1 VPVRR
6 AARTALALSVLLAL
20 AVVVP
25 PTARAACDACVTAG
39 AGRAVL
45 ALPPGTPLGGYG
57 SLGRRLLLPDVLNR
71 HPHAFWL
78 KPSVGQRDPL
88 AARALVLE
96 RDGRRVTW
104 LAIDLVAVDQAF
116 THAIA
121 TRLGGE
127 AGTLIVSASHTHSG
141 PGGYVESAVAGFLT
155 MDRLEPM
162 VREALVAASVAAVR
176 QAEAARAPAQ
186 VGVATVDGPAV
197 IVSRLGKPLD
207 HELVVVAL
215 RRPDG
220 TPVAVLWN
228 FGIHATMLGASNLHV
243 SADVIGAASQVVEK
257 TLGAPALFVAGA
269 LGDVSP
275 ARHGAA
281 SLAEV
286 GGELAGAV
294 LEGWGAAAPLA
305 RPTLV
310 IRTTTVTLPA
320 PYLSLRNCL
329 GRWVPRALAMP
340 LGDMFPREATLTA
353 VALGDVAW
361 VVVPGEL
368 QTALGRRVKR
378 AGREL
383 FGEAFVAGVSNDYLG
398 YLVTEADYDRPT
410 YITCASVYGPAAGER
425 LTQRAVDLLYEL
437 RGRPRPVARRAP

>member
-1 VPVRR
+1 VGLVVLAFAAAVPS
-6 AARTALALSVLLAL
+6 A
-20 AVVVP
+20 
-25 PTARAACDACVTAG
+25 ARAACDACVTAG
-39 AGRAVL
+39 AGRAMV

-57 SLGRRLLLPDVLNR
+57 SFGRRLLVPDLLR
-71 HPHAFWL
+71 RYPHAFWL

-104 LAIDLVAVDQAF
+104 LALDVVAVDRAF

-121 TRLGGE
+121 SRLGRE

-141 PGGYVESAVAGFLT
+141 PGAYVESAVAGFLT
-155 MDRLEPM
+155 MDRLDPV
-162 VREALVAASVAAVR
+162 VREALVTASVAAVR
-176 QAEAARAPAQ
+176 LAEAARAPAQ
-186 VGVATVDGPAV
+186 VGVAVVDGPAV

-207 HELVVVAL
+207 HELVVLAL

-220 TPVAVLWN
+220 APVAVLWN
-228 FGIHATMLGASNLHV
+228 FGIHATMLGASNLQL
-243 SADVIGAASQVVEK
+243 SADLIGAASQVVEK
-257 TLGAPALFVAGA
+257 TLGVPALFVAGA

-281 SLAEV
+281 SLPDV
-286 GGELAGAV
+286 GGELAGVV
-294 LEGWGAAAPLA
+294 LEGWSAATPIA
-305 RPTLV
+305 RPTLAA
-310 IRTTTVTLPA
+310 RTTTVSLPA
-320 PYLSLRNCL
+320 PHLSLRNCL
-329 GRWVPRALAMP
+329 GRWVPRALSVP
-340 LGDMFPREATLTA
+340 LGEMFPREATLTA
-353 VALGDVAW
+353 VALGEVAW

-410 YITCASVYGPAAGER
+410 YITCASVYGPAAGEL